1 MAFSKYCLNC
11 RRTVKRVSLLM
22 FRSSVENNLLL
33 KRSYIMQIIFRI
45 NSVSVVIY
53 LFLKKSVVLLFL
65 CGFYE
70 VLQENSFKFQ
80 YSRKQLSVSFC
91 KCTAVV
97 LTPQRIHNLSFQNLL
112 GKYSKLRQRI
122 SHTSNFENLL
132 VKATEKNIH
141 TCLNYVL
148 IMNKKPFSVT
158 GMLNCL
164 GVQGGSA
171 IL

>member
-1 MAFSKYCLNC
+1 MFC
-11 RRTVKRVSLLM
+11 RKQ
-22 FRSSVENNLLL
+22 SVLL
-33 KRSYIMQIIFRI
+33 KSSYIMQIIFRI
-45 NSVSVVIY
+45 NSVSVGIY
-53 LFLKKSVVLLFL
+53 LFVKKSVVLLFL
-65 CGFYE
+65 CGFYD

-80 YSRKQLSVSFC
+80 YSREQLSVSFC

-97 LTPQRIHNLSFQNLL
+97 LTPQRIHNLSFQNQL

-132 VKATEKNIH
+132 VKATEKNLH

-148 IMNKKPFSVT
+148 IMNKKPFSVI
-158 GMLNCL
+158 GMHNCL
-164 GVQGGSA
+164 GVQSGSA